1 MKAEQLLK
9 YAILE
14 LSYIWNG
21 DQIKDNLT
29 GEGVDDLFD
38 EDPYGDLSTAI
49 SEIRTSGEYTGLDSP
64 YSRHYESD
72 AVAVQSP
79 NGQWVGFTYWHGGGK
94 HGEPESIDW
103 IEHAYHLNCKEEEK
117 VVTVRTFTK
126 GEPA

>member
-1 MKAEQLLK
+1 MTAEQLLK

-14 LSYIWNG
+14 LAFIW
-21 DQIKDNLT
+21 DDKVIRTDMT
-29 GEGVDDLFD
+29 GEEVDEEWDMAD
-38 EDPYGDLSTAI
+38 CITDAI
-49 SEIRTSGEYTGLDSP
+49 NEIRSGGEYTGLDAP

-72 AVAVQSP
+72 AVAVQAP

-103 IEHAYHLNCKEEEK
+103 IKHAYHLDCKEEEK

-126 GEPA
+126 GEAV